1 MVLACVLFVI
11 GLLMLYYGAEWL
23 VKGASSLARSLG
35 LTPLVIGLTVVAFGT
50 SAPELVVSIISSF
63 QEKSMIAVGNV
74 VGSNICN
81 IALVLG
87 LASLF
92 MPIKSNESV
101 VKRDIPI
108 MLGISLYLMLISLNS
123 TIGRL
128 EGATLL
134 CGIIIYV
141 CLNYYYAVKGT
152 KQASSREK
160 FSKELAAE
168 DVEHI
173 PSRARQIALIVAG
186 ILFVVAGAQVLIDSA
201 VKIMHTFGISEKFI
215 GLTVVALGTSLPEL
229 LGGKKAYSPAFY
241 STGIFIVS
249 ILIGMGAGLITGCIG
264 AGGGFIIAPALMS
277 AGIKGILAVGTDLF
291 HIFAKAIMG
300 SVIHRKLGNVSVPL
314 AIVFLIG
321 AIIGATAGGVLNRVL
336 YEINPVLSDAFITTV
351 YSLMLGFLGTYA
363 LIDFLKARKAPGTAD
378 EGAHGGKS
386 EGADMGGLPK
396 KLQAVKIPPLVKFDF
411 DLVPGGR
418 GISWVFLVL
427 SGALVGLA
435 AGIMGVGGGFLTF
448 PIFVYVLGVS
458 SMTTVGTDIF
468 QIVFTAGY
476 ASISQYAIY
485 GFIFYT
491 LAMGMLL
498 GSLLGIQVGALV
510 TKVVPGITI
519 RGFYAMAVLAGFIN
533 RIFALPAKLNAM
545 DVIKIDPGTASV
557 LESIGVW
564 AFFIVIGVFSVWVIG
579 TFLTNIPKLKG
590 EEV

>member
-1 MVLACVLFVI
+1 MSFFKHLGSFMMMGARAHAKWELNVSNTILGDRKRLI
-11 GLLMLYYGAEWL
+11 ILGLL
-23 VKGASSLARSLG
+23 
-35 LTPLVIGLTVVAFGT
+35 TIPVI
-50 SAPELVVSIISSF
+50 
-63 QEKSMIAVGNV
+63 
-74 VGSNICN
+74 
-81 IALVLG
+81 
-87 LASLF
+87 
-92 MPIKSNESV
+92 
-101 VKRDIPI
+101 
-108 MLGISLYLMLISLNS
+108 
-123 TIGRL
+123 
-128 EGATLL
+128 
-134 CGIIIYV
+134 
-141 CLNYYYAVKGT
+141 
-152 KQASSREK
+152 
-160 FSKELAAE
+160 
-168 DVEHI
+168 
-173 PSRARQIALIVAG
+173 
-186 ILFVVAGAQVLIDSA
+186 
-201 VKIMHTFGISEKFI
+201 
-215 GLTVVALGTSLPEL
+215 LGTIAFADQVGGALPEL

-321 AIIGATAGGVLNRVL
+321 AIIGATAGGLLNRVL

-351 YSLMLGFLGTYA
+351 YSLMLGFLGIYS
-363 LIDFLKARKAPGTAD
+363 LIDFLKARKAPGAAD

-386 EGADMGGLPK
+386 EGAEMGGLPQ

-418 GISWVFLVL
+418 SISWVFLVA

-498 GSLLGIQVGALV
+498 GSLLGIQIGALV

-519 RGFYAMAVLAGFIN
+519 RGFYAMAVLAGFVN
-533 RIFALPAKLNAM
+533 RIFALPAKLGAM
-545 DVIKIDPGTASV
+545 DVIKIDPGTAGF

-564 AFFIVIGVFSVWVIG
+564 AFFIVIGAFSVWVIG